1 VSELGPRPGDDFTLV
16 DHLTELRDR
25 LVKSAWAIAFT
36 TALCLA
42 FSEQL
47 FTLVRHPIAHHLP
60 GGGLV
65 FTNPM
70 DKFLAHMKLS
80 VVCGVILACPIWIFQ
95 VWKFVA
101 PGLYA
106 HEKKYSAAFVCSG
119 IALFLM
125 GCSFAYFLV
134 LPTAFEFL
142 FNFGG
147 SVDKPLITITEYLS
161 FFSTMILVFGASF
174 ELPLILVILGVLGLV
189 SSQMLREKRRY
200 AIVVL
205 ATLAAVITPPDVLSM
220 LMLLVPMTILYEI
233 SILVVQVVE
242 RKRQAPG
249 NLPSVRP

>member
-1 VSELGPRPGDDFTLV
+1 MRDSRGGDDFTLV

-25 LVKSAWAIAFT
+25 LIKSAWAIAIT
-36 TALCLA
+36 TAFCFA

-70 DKFLAHMKLS
+70 DKFLAHMKLA
-80 VVCGVILACPIWIFQ
+80 VVCGVILACPAWIYQIWR
-95 VWKFVA
+95 FVA

-106 HEKKYSAAFVCSG
+106 HEKKYSLAFVLSG
-119 IALFLM
+119 IGLFLM
-125 GCSFAYFLV
+125 GVSFAYFMV
-134 LPTAFEFL
+134 LPMAFEFL

-161 FFSTMILVFGASF
+161 FFATMILVFGASF

-189 SSQMLREKRRY
+189 SAATLREKRRY
-200 AIVVL
+200 AIVAM
-205 ATLAAVITPPDVLSM
+205 ATLAAVITPPDILSM
-220 LMLLVPMTILYEI
+220 LMLLVPLSILYEI
-233 SILVVQVVE
+233 SILVVRLVE
-242 RKRQAPG
+242 RKRR
-249 NLPSVRP
+249 LPSGLPDTVP

>member
-1 VSELGPRPGDDFTLV
+1 MRDPRGGDDFTLV

-25 LVKSAWAIAFT
+25 LIKSVWAIAFT
-36 TALCLA
+36 TAVCLA

-70 DKFLAHMKLS
+70 DKFLAHMKLA
-80 VVCGVILACPIWIFQ
+80 VVCGVILACPAWIYQIWR
-95 VWKFVA
+95 FVA

-106 HEKKYSAAFVCSG
+106 HEKKYSLAFVLTG
-119 IALFLM
+119 IGLFLM
-125 GCSFAYFLV
+125 GVSFAYFLV
-134 LPTAFEFL
+134 LPMAFEFL

-161 FFSTMILVFGASF
+161 FFATMILVFGASF

-189 SSQMLREKRRY
+189 SAATLREKRRY
-200 AIVVL
+200 AIVGL
-205 ATLAAVITPPDVLSM
+205 ATVSAVITPPDILSM
-220 LMLLVPMTILYEI
+220 LMLLIPLAILYEI
-233 SILVVQVVE
+233 SIIVVRLVE
-242 RKRQAPG
+242 RKRR
-249 NLPSVRP
+249 LPSALPDTVP

>member
-1 VSELGPRPGDDFTLV
+1 MTALGPRPGDDFTLV

-25 LVKSAWAIAFT
+25 LVKAAWAIAFT
-36 TALCLA
+36 TAFCLA

-47 FTLVRHPIAHHLP
+47 FTIVRHPISHHLP

-80 VVCGVILACPIWIFQ
+80 VVCGVILACPIWIYQ
-95 VWKFVA
+95 LWRFVA

-106 HEKKYSAAFVCSG
+106 HEKKYSAAFVTSG
-119 IALFLM
+119 IGLFLM

-134 LPTAFEFL
+134 LPMAFEFL

-161 FFSTMILVFGASF
+161 FFATMILVFGASF
-174 ELPLILVILGVLGLV
+174 ELPLVLVILGVLGIV
-189 SSQMLREKRRY
+189 SSKTLREKRRY
-200 AIVVL
+200 AIVGM
-205 ATLAAVITPPDVLSM
+205 ATIAAVITPPDILSM
-220 LMLLVPMTILYEI
+220 MMLLVPLTILYEI

-242 RKRQAPG
+242 RQRRTASG
-249 NLPSVRP
+249 LPTQQP